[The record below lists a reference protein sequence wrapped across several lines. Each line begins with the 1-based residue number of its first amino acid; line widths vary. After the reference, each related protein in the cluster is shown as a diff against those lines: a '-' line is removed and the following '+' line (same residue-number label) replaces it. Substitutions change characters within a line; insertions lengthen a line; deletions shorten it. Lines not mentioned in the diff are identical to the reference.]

1 MIPRPKVIWPIFRR
15 NFASYF
21 AGVLGYLFIVVF
33 VVAGGAMTFNA
44 RFFTAN
50 EPNLDQ
56 LTQLFPLLLLFFVPA
71 ITTSVWA
78 DERKTGTDE
87 LLFTMPATDV
97 EILLGKYFSVLTVYS
112 VALLFSMTHVL
123 VLMFLG
129 TPDWGLICITYFGYW
144 IAGAALLSAGMLAS
158 ILTSSMTVAFVIGI
172 VICGIPVFLGD
183 VGGFLG
189 FRDFFENFSLREQF
203 RDFGMGVIPVS
214 GLLYFLG
221 FTVFMLYFNLVL
233 MTRRHW
239 SSSRRTGMG
248 TQYAVRAVCLALMLI
263 CVTAWAGYAAIRVD
277 ATSEQLFSL
286 SPATKRILRGL
297 DSERPIEIQ
306 VFLSPQAPREYVET
320 RKRLV
325 GLLRQFDG
333 MGGKNLEVRYV
344 EVAPF
349 SEQAEEAD
357 HFGIRPIQLMTEVD
371 GRRTEVEVY
380 LGAVVISSYDK
391 VVVPFFGKGLPIEY
405 ELTRSV
411 QTVANKERHKVG
423 ILATDAGLM
432 SGSREW
438 RIVTELK
445 KQYDVEDVAPSSDID
460 VDKFDVLLVAMP
472 SALTDPGM
480 DNLVKYVTSGQPA
493 LIFDDPFPLTF
504 NSGSGVT
511 NAPRQPK
518 PRPGGAMSM
527 FGGGGGPPAE
537 QKADSGRATR
547 LLEALDIRWKYDRVA
562 FDVNNPHPEFGML
575 PPEYV
580 FITRDG
586 GNEDAFDR
594 DSKITSGLQE
604 LIALY
609 TGTVE
614 PRNSTGDTE
623 FTPLLATGRDS
634 GLLDWE
640 EFVEDSGFNFMSMQT
655 AANPRRNPF
664 RRMDRDTHAIAAHVT
679 SDKDDAK
686 LNAIFV
692 ADIDMISDFF
702 FQERNFGNLDL
713 EFDNVTFVLN
723 AVDMLAGDDAF
734 IDLRSRRARHR
745 TLTRV
750 EARKRAFLEEANK
763 AEKAADS
770 EADDELAK
778 RREQLGERVTEIEKD
793 ENLDPVAK
801 AQMLNQAQQAEQQRL
816 NLAEAQIEQRKS
828 NQIRKVNAK
837 TNRQIQKLEST
848 IRLWAVWLPPIPALC
863 VGLFVFM
870 SRLKVEKRN
879 VVASRRR
886 DS

>member
-129 TPDWGLICITYFGYW
+129 TPDWGLICTTYFGYW

-189 FRDFFENFSLREQF
+189 FRDFFESFSLREQF

-239 SSSRRTGMG
+239 SSSRRAGMG

-349 SEQAEEAD
+349 SEQADEAD
-357 HFGIRPIQLMTEVD
+357 HFGIRPIRLMTEVD

-411 QTVANKERHKVG
+411 QTVANKDRHKVG

-518 PRPGGAMSM
+518 PRPGGAMAM
-527 FGGGGGPPAE
+527 FGGGGGPAAE
-537 QKADSGRATR
+537 QKADGGRATR

-614 PRNSTGDTE
+614 HRNSIGDTE

-655 AANPRRNPF
+655 TANPRRNPF

-702 FQERNFGNLDL
+702 FEERNLGNLDL

-778 RREQLGERVTEIEKD
+778 RREQLSERVTEIEKD

-816 NLAEAQIEQRKS
+816 NLAEAQIEQKKN
-828 NQIRKVNAK
+828 NQIRKIDAN

-870 SRLKVEKRN
+870 SRLKMEKRN